1 MDVGKLSFESSV
13 TGVPEKF
20 AKEGLTFD
28 DVLLV
33 PAESSVLPNDVST
46 VGSGDVLLAAF
57 IAARHA
63 GRPHEE
69 SLRAAVAAGA
79 ASTLEIGAGQFD
91 PRQAG
96 RLQAGVTITELQP
109 VEA

>member
-1 MDVGKLSFESSV
+1 VITTDDGCVALLRE
-13 TGVPEKF
+13 EKGEPVRYR
-20 AKEGLTFD
+20 ARAPKVE
-28 DVLLV
+28 
-33 PAESSVLPNDVST
+33 PVST

-79 ASTLEIGAGQFD
+79 ASTLEIGAGHFD

-96 RLQAGVTITELQP
+96 RLQAGVDISELQP
-109 VEA
+109 IEA